1 MLHVQSHGLL
11 AAKPVDGGYGY
22 VIRVLACQM
31 RPFGTD
37 VRSVGAAGIRTCGV
51 LNLNDT
57 SSQARRSGLEFPST
71 FNALTECGHDGPPRH
86 RLRHRSLLWRPA
98 VRTCQGRGSVPEP
111 LVQRNHEYVDFLPER
126 FNIGHHRLWRLG
138 FGKRVYGRWTTWRC
152 MVDFVTRPD
161 TYIRATSLVSPGPG
175 FARPHTVVAEMRL
188 YAPRE
193 RAQGFRTSRRRVVRR
208 VGIRANT
215 MFCETLGD

>member
-1 MLHVQSHGLL
+1 
-11 AAKPVDGGYGY
+11 
-22 VIRVLACQM
+22 M
-31 RPFGTD
+31 RPIETD
-37 VRSVGAAGIRTCGV
+37 VGSVGAAGVRTRGV

-71 FNALTECGHDGPPRH
+71 FNALTEYGHDGPPRH

-138 FGKRVYGRWTTWRC
+138 FGKRVYRRWTTWRC
-152 MVDFVTRPD
+152 IVDFLTRQD
-161 TYIRATSLVSPGPG
+161 MYIRATSLASPGPG
-175 FARPHTVVAEMRL
+175 LVRPHTVVAEKCVSM
-188 YAPRE
+188 PRASA
-193 RAQGFRTSRRRVVRR
+193 RRDFALQG
-208 VGIRANT
+208 G
-215 MFCETLGD
+215 E